1 MIQVHDAYQCD
12 HNKAA
17 NQIIN
22 TKTPLIVTSRACGWA
37 IAGLLDHGYFPGMV
51 GMNDALEPE
60 NLISTQMNI

>member
-1 MIQVHDAYQCD
+1 MRINAITTRQ
-12 HNKAA
+12 
-17 NQIIN
+17 QIKLS
-22 TKTPLIVTSRACGWA
+22 TQKHLLIVTSRACGWA

>member
-22 TKTPLIVTSRACGWA
+22 TKLVTCGWA

-51 GMNDALEPE
+51 GMNDALETE